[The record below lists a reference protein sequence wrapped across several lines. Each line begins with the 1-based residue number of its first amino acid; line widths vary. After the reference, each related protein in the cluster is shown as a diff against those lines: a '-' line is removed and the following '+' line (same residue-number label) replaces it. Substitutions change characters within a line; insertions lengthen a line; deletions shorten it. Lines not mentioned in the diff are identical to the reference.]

1 MSDRIVETIL
11 AEWRAAE
18 AERKLRPGDIV
29 HDEYIARLRK
39 EYNAR
44 LRKEYN
50 AAVEERQ
57 AEADDL
63 GSRPG
68 AELAGA

>member
-1 MSDRIVETIL
+1 MSDRSVETIL

-18 AERKLRPGDIV
+18 AERELRPGDIV
-29 HDEYIARLRK
+29 HDQYVAWLR
-39 EYNAR
+39 EQ
-44 LRKEYN
+44 YN
-50 AAVEERQ
+50 AAVEEHQ

>member
-1 MSDRIVETIL
+1 MSDRTVETIL

-18 AERKLRPGDIV
+18 AERELRPGDIA
-29 HDEYIARLRK
+29 HDEYIARLR
-39 EYNAR
+39 N
-44 LRKEYN
+44 EYN

-68 AELAGA
+68 EELAGA

>member
-1 MSDRIVETIL
+1 MSDRSVETIL

-18 AERKLRPGDIV
+18 AERELRPDDIV
-29 HDEYIARLRK
+29 HDEYIARLRM
-39 EYNAR
+39 EY
-44 LRKEYN
+44 K

-63 GSRPG
+63 ASRPG